1 MQRCAIVIH
10 SVNGNVYI
18 IANHMKEVLD
28 GLGVDARLYR
38 VADDDLHIWAN
49 KSDAA
54 NDFYED
60 ISSLPIIH
68 DSSLEKSSM
77 VIFGAPTV
85 FSNVSAEMKTFMDS
99 TKELCHD
106 QGLSGKYFGC
116 FTSSN
121 GNLYQGACCI
131 DSMVRFSQAHG
142 MIHVPSG
149 IDSEVSASQQV
160 EAGIVHLAGEES
172 EVRPSAQLGDM
183 IQRYCETIADI
194 LGDDEE

>member
-18 IANHMKEVLD
+18 IANHMKEVLVE
-28 GLGVDARLYR
+28 LGVDARLYR
-38 VADDDLHIWAN
+38 VADEDLHIWAN

-68 DSSLEKSSM
+68 DSSLEKSMM
-77 VIFGAPTV
+77 VIFGSPTM

-99 TKELCHD
+99 TSELCRQ
-106 QGLSGKYFGC
+106 QGLSGKFFGC
-116 FTSSN
+116 FTSSS

-131 DSMVRFSQAHG
+131 DTMVRFSQAHG
-142 MIHVPSG
+142 MIHVPAG
-149 IDSEVSASQQV
+149 IDDAISASVQV
-160 EAGIVHLAGEES
+160 ESGIVHLAGEES
-172 EVRPSAQLGDM
+172 EVRPSAQFGDR
-183 IQRYCETIADI
+183 IRRYCETVAEI
-194 LGDDEE
+194 LNDE